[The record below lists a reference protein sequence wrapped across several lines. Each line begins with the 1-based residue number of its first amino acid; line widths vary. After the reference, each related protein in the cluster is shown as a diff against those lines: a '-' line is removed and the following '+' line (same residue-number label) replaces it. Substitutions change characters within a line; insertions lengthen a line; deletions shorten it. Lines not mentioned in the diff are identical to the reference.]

1 MSFKIEN
8 IARANVLAMD
18 PYASARD
25 EFDGAGEVFLD
36 ANENPFPSAVNRYPD
51 PYQKELKAEIAK
63 IKGIQETQII
73 VGNGSDEVLDLLF
86 RAFCEPAKDTVVT
99 IKPSYG
105 MYNVLAKTND
115 VNLVEV
121 PLDSDFNLDASA
133 ILTSAKAAKMIVLC
147 SPNNP
152 TGNLLNRNEII
163 KILNDFH
170 GLVVIDEAY
179 IDFSN
184 GKTFLKELSNYE
196 NLFVCQTLSK
206 AYGMAGV
213 RIGLGFGNP
222 NVIDLLNKIKPPY
235 NVNTV
240 SQNFAL
246 ARLKDM
252 KTVSQEVM
260 QILLERSRVLE
271 FMMNSEVIEK
281 IYRTDANFVLFK
293 VKNANELYHF
303 FAENGV
309 VVRNRSKQF
318 GCENCLR
325 VTIGT
330 HEENERFRMVLEAY
344 SEKIK

>member
-25 EFDGAGEVFLD
+25 EFDGEGEVFLD

-63 IKGIQETQII
+63 VKGIQETQII

-86 RAFCEPAKDTVVT
+86 RAFCEPTKDTVVT

-163 KILNDFH
+163 KILNEFH

-222 NVIDLLNKIKPPY
+222 KVIDLLNKIKPPY

-293 VKNANELYHF
+293 VENANELYHF

>member
-8 IARANVLAMD
+8 IARANVLAID

-63 IKGIQETQII
+63 VKGIQETQII

-86 RAFCEPAKDTVVT
+86 RAFCEPGKDTVVT
-99 IKPSYG
+99 IKPTYG

-163 KILNDFH
+163 KILNEFH

-206 AYGMAGV
+206 AYGMAGI

-222 NVIDLLNKIKPPY
+222 KVIDLLNKIKPPY

>member
-63 IKGIQETQII
+63 VKGIQETQII

-152 TGNLLNRNEII
+152 TGNLLNRNEIS
-163 KILNDFH
+163 KILNEFH

>member
-63 IKGIQETQII
+63 VKGIQETQII

-86 RAFCEPAKDTVVT
+86 RAFCEPGKDTVVT
-99 IKPSYG
+99 IKPTYG

-115 VNLVEV
+115 VYLVEV

-163 KILNDFH
+163 KILNEFH

-206 AYGMAGV
+206 AYGMAGI

-222 NVIDLLNKIKPPY
+222 KVIDLLNKIKPPY

>member
-63 IKGIQETQII
+63 VKGIQETQII

-86 RAFCEPAKDTVVT
+86 RAFCEPGKDTVVT
-99 IKPSYG
+99 IKPTYG

-163 KILNDFH
+163 KILNEFH

-206 AYGMAGV
+206 AYGMAGI

-222 NVIDLLNKIKPPY
+222 KVIDLLNKIKPPY

>member
-63 IKGIQETQII
+63 VKGIQETQII

-86 RAFCEPAKDTVVT
+86 RAFCEPGKDTVVT
-99 IKPSYG
+99 IKPTYG

-206 AYGMAGV
+206 AYGMAGI

-222 NVIDLLNKIKPPY
+222 KVIDLLNKIKPPY

-271 FMMNSEVIEK
+271 FMMNSEVIEQL
-281 IYRTDANFVLFK
+281 YRTDANFVLFK

-344 SEKIK
+344 SEKTK

>member
-25 EFDGAGEVFLD
+25 EFGGAGEVFLD

-51 PYQKELKAEIAK
+51 PYQKELKVELAK
-63 IKGIQETQII
+63 VKGIQETQII
-73 VGNGSDEVLDLLF
+73 VGNGSDEILDLLF
-86 RAFCEPAKDTVVT
+86 RTFCEPAKDTVVT
-99 IKPSYG
+99 IKPTYG
-105 MYNVLAKTND
+105 MYSVLANTND
-115 VNLVEV
+115 VDLVEV
-121 PLDSDFNLDASA
+121 PLDADFNLDATA
-133 ILTSAKAAKMIVLC
+133 ILTSAKDAKMLILC

-206 AYGMAGV
+206 AYGMAGI

-222 NVIDLLNKIKPPY
+222 KVIDLLNKIKPPY
-235 NVNTV
+235 NVNTI

-293 VKNANELYHF
+293 VKNANKLYHF

-309 VVRNRSKQF
+309 VIRNRSKQF